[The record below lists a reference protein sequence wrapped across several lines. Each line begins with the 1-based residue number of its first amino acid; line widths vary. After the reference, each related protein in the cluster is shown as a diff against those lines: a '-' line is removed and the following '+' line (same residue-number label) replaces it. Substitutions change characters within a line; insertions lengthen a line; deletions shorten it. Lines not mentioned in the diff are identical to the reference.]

1 MNDVICRHCQ
11 TSNPAGS
18 KFCGG
23 CGASLLMQPM
33 KGEGRT
39 VCRFCGTAQPAAYR
53 HCAKCGKPLHDEG
66 TEKAEADDSAFR
78 KEAAAPAEPTSA
90 EQPVFVPT
98 PLHQTPYDKTSYA
111 QTPTAPITP
120 RPAVTK
126 QAPYSGNPFE
136 RTPTGPAVTKQT
148 LHNDNLFER
157 TPTGPAPTGK
167 RKGAWLWIGLGA
179 GVLLAVA
186 ATLTWFL
193 LLKPEGE
200 PGASS
205 EPQGTNV
212 TASAE
217 QGGKNPQTAATTAPQ
232 TDSPTRTPTTET
244 EAPETLLT
252 ADEAKSLVTQKYVC
266 RIKDVAEEP
275 DVFVLMCLYPD
286 QDAEY
291 GTVMVD
297 KRTGELTILNGMTP
311 DAVQRIEETKIQ
323 QIVKSKSTA
332 ASYSFGIINLKTG
345 YFVGSQ
351 NSDRPMSSSVLIN
364 IPILHTVNGMIQS
377 GECSLNTGV
386 PIHVTVG
393 GRGELTAA
401 DDGTQKTVNEL
412 LKIMFRSSDN
422 NATNSFMDYLSIDQI
437 NRRAHQA
444 GFSSVDVNN
453 HIGETKDYTANDN
466 YVSAQDLCRMLY
478 ELYSGYGVI
487 DKDYML
493 QNLALNDGTQKSGLF
508 RHLGA
513 DRFLTFNAV
522 KSDKYNE
529 ILVFEKGS
537 AAYAVAF
544 LSNHEK
550 LETLKEASAA
560 ISEYLADVLK

>member
-23 CGASLLMQPM
+23 CGASLPMQPM
-33 KGEGRT
+33 KAEGRT
-39 VCRFCGTAQPAAYR
+39 VCRFCGAAQPSAYR

-66 TEKAEADDSAFR
+66 AERTEADDSAF
-78 KEAAAPAEPTSA
+78 KKKAAAPAEPTSS
-90 EQPVFVPT
+90 EQPVYVPT
-98 PLHQTPYDKTSYA
+98 PLHQTAYDQTSYT
-111 QTPTAPITP
+111 QTPTEPVTP

-126 QAPYSGNPFE
+126 QTPYNDNPFE
-136 RTPTGPAVTKQT
+136 RTSPRPTATRQT
-148 LHNDNLFER
+148 PYSDNPYGQ
-157 TPTGPAPTGK
+157 TPTRPAPTGK
-167 RKGAWLWIGLGA
+167 RKGTWIWIGLGA
-179 GVLLAVA
+179 GVLLAVV
-186 ATLTWFL
+186 ATLIWFL

-200 PGASS
+200 PSASS
-205 EPQGTNV
+205 EPQGTGV
-212 TASAE
+212 TSSAE
-217 QGGKNPQTAATTAPQ
+217 QGGKTAQTTAATAPQ
-232 TDSPTRTPTTET
+232 TDGPTRTPTTET

-311 DAVQRIEETKIQ
+311 DAVRGIEETRIQ
-323 QIVKSKSTA
+323 QIVKSKSAA

-351 NSDRPMSSSVLIN
+351 NSELPMSSSVLIN
-364 IPILHTVNGMIQS
+364 IPILYTINDMIQS
-377 GECSLNTGV
+377 GECSLNTRV
-386 PIHVTVG
+386 SIHITAG
-393 GRGELTAA
+393 GRGELTKA
-401 DDGTQKTVNEL
+401 DNGTQKTVDEL
-412 LKIMFRSSDN
+412 LTIMFRSSDN

-453 HIGETKDYTANDN
+453 HIGATEDYTANDN

-478 ELYSGYGVI
+478 ELYSGHGVI

-508 RHLGA
+508 HHLGA
-513 DRFLTFNAV
+513 DRFLTFNGV

-529 ILVFEKGS
+529 ILVFEKGG

-544 LSNHEK
+544 LSNHDK
-550 LETLKEASAA
+550 LESLKEASAA